1 MATKQ
6 HCDICDSV
14 IPGDESFRVIR
25 YGRGQNYD
33 VQTGNDPKIICKAC
47 WSKMWAAVSTEEV
60 KNIDNIGKV
69 FLSKA
74 EAKRY
79 KQAIDKNSDAI
90 NDIHKII
97 KSAMG
102 SKDGT
107 DKTTYTDSKTGN
119 TFLKGCTSC
128 QYVKNSSNEGP
139 CSVCLGYSEWTPKDD
154 EEEAE

>member
-47 WSKMWAAVSTEEV
+47 WAKMWAAVSTEEAR
-60 KNIDNIGKV
+60 NIDDIGKT

-102 SKDGT
+102 GKDDI
-107 DKTTYTDSKTGN
+107 DKTT
-119 TFLKGCTSC
+119 LKGCTSC

-139 CSVCLGYSEWTPKDD
+139 CSVCLGYSEWTPKEGEDK
-154 EEEAE
+154 ETENG